1 MLDQI
6 IVSGSLLI
14 GQEIFQTSRD
24 CFSVFAEPFLLT
36 EDTRYSGV
44 EPFRTYKGPVYCGGF
59 SDHLPVMVDLF
70 LIK

>member
-6 IVSGSLLI
+6 IVSGNLLA
-14 GQEIFQTSRD
+14 GQKGLTDRHGTAFR
-24 CFSVFAEPFLLT
+24 FLPGPFLLT

-44 EPFRTYKGPVYCGGF
+44 EPFRTYKGPVYQGGF

-70 LIK
+70 W